1 MGHQDLHEVQREAQS
16 SIPAEEQFYKELCV
30 EDELESSMAKKELWV
45 LIHNQFNMSQEAHAA
60 RRENET
66 LSYMKLQGEG
76 ILTLYS
82 GLEETTLVLQFWL
95 LCTREARVYR
105 RYFNKGTQGW

>member
-1 MGHQDLHEVQREAQS
+1 
-16 SIPAEEQFYKELCV
+16 
-30 EDELESSMAKKELWV
+30 MAKKELWV

-66 LSYMKLQGEG
+66 LGYMKLQGEG

-82 GLEETTLVLQFWL
+82 GLEETTFVLRFWASL
-95 LCTREARVYR
+95 YKR
-105 RYFNKGTQGW
+105 GTGVQKRLQ